1 MPKLVTARD
10 IDAVLVHWSSHEL
23 SASEV
28 HNWAEA
34 RFATDSWEPENEV
47 VNEVLGHL
55 DRLDMNLV
63 VVEDIPLLREALL
76 ARNEEDANR
85 LIERSYAITP
95 LDARKL
101 MCAGKQIY
109 APFCK

>member
-1 MPKLVTARD
+1 MPKLVTAREM
-10 IDAVLVHWSSHEL
+10 DALLVRWGSNEL

-28 HNWAEA
+28 HSWAEA
-34 RFATDSWEPENEV
+34 RFATHSWEPENDA
-47 VNEVLGHL
+47 VNEVLSHL

-95 LDARKL
+95 LEARKL
-101 MCAGKQIY
+101 ICAEKPIY
-109 APFCK
+109 APFCN